1 MKTVKQFVKFGIT
14 GVVNNV
20 ISLVVYYIVIFIN
33 SKWYLFGNILGFLVS
48 ILNAYFMNSRFVFKN
63 KKENAPKKQI
73 IKTYITYTLSL
84 LISLL
89 ILYISVEK
97 LGIDEKIA
105 PFIALTVTV
114 PLNFLANK
122 FWIYKEV

>member
-1 MKTVKQFVKFGIT
+1 MKTVKQLFKFGIT
-14 GVVNNV
+14 GVINNV
-20 ISLVVYYIVIFIN
+20 ISLAVYYIVIFIN
-33 SKWYLFGNILGFLVS
+33 SSWYLFGNTLGFIVS

-63 KKENAPKKQI
+63 KKEDKPKKQI
-73 IKTYITYTLSL
+73 IKTYIVYTISL

-97 LGIDEKIA
+97 LNIDEKIA
-105 PFIALTVTV
+105 PFIALGVTV

-122 FWIYKEV
+122 FWIYKEA